1 MQCTA
6 DVCISVVGGYFC
18 SEMLLKT
25 GLEATW
31 LATQCSTEANLVIHS
46 TLCTCSVGGLPCC
59 GSCVRPTSMCSG
71 LGFALTSVFKL
82 ERL

>member
-1 MQCTA
+1 
-6 DVCISVVGGYFC
+6 
-18 SEMLLKT
+18 MLLRT

-31 LATQCSTEANLVIHS
+31 LATQCSTEANLVIHG

-71 LGFALTSVFKL
+71 SGFALTSVFKL
-82 ERL
+82 EKPSTNRVKGAVRSVLGSLCR